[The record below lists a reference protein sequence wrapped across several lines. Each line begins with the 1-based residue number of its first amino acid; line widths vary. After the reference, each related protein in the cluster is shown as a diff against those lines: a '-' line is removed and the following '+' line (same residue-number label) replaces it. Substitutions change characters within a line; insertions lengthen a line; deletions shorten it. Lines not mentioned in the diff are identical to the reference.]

1 MLSVTT
7 IQAVPLSAN
16 FPKVCKMDTKFGVG
30 GYVFLFFFGRKMKKE
45 NVKVC
50 INHPCPVLQLA
61 FIHVEWA
68 RVSLKSKPM
77 TSLRCIVRNWFFHCE
92 MFRAGMEN
100 EQILGGLCQD
110 NGIIQIENER
120 GQFSHILLSP
130 FFSLSFYLGLFF
142 PALCDAYKHTLYC
155 I

>member
-1 MLSVTT
+1 
-7 IQAVPLSAN
+7 
-16 FPKVCKMDTKFGVG
+16 
-30 GYVFLFFFGRKMKKE
+30 
-45 NVKVC
+45 
-50 INHPCPVLQLA
+50 
-61 FIHVEWA
+61 
-68 RVSLKSKPM
+68 
-77 TSLRCIVRNWFFHCE
+77 
-92 MFRAGMEN
+92 MEN

-142 PALCDAYKHTLYC
+142 FLLCVMHTNTHSTAFNNLHYYLLICFVNRIAMWNRIC